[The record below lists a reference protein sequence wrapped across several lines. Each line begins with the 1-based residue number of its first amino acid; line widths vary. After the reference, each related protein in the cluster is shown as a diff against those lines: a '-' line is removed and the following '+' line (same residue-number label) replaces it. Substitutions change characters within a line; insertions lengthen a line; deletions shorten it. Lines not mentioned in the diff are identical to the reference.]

1 VIVAIHQPQYL
12 PWLGYFDKIEQA
24 DIFVILDNV
33 QYKKNE
39 WQNRNRIKTANG
51 WQWLTVPVQYKFL
64 EKINEV
70 KINNRIDWNRKH
82 LNAIVINYGR
92 SFYFKKYRSFFE
104 DVYSQE
110 WEYLVDINVC
120 LINFLIKALGINTET
135 LMASKLRLRED
146 PTDRLI
152 DICKEV
158 GADTYLAGKDGR
170 KYMDVEKFKEE
181 NVNVIFQ
188 DFQHPVYNQLFGN
201 FEPQMSVIDILFNC
215 GEDSLK
221 IRRGDQ

>member
-12 PWLGYFDKIEQA
+12 PWLGYFDKIEKT

-51 WQWLTVPVQYKFL
+51 WQWLTVPVQYKFP
-64 EKINEV
+64 ERIDQV
-70 KINNRIDWNRKH
+70 KINNRIDWKRKH

-92 SFYFKKYRSFFE
+92 SLYFNKYRSFFE
-104 DVYSQE
+104 GVYSQE

-158 GADTYLAGKDGR
+158 GANTYLAGKDGR
-170 KYMDVEKFKEE
+170 NYMDIEKFEKE
-181 NVNVIFQ
+181 NIKVIFQ
-188 DFQHPVYNQLFGN
+188 DFQHPIYNQLFGE
-201 FEPQMSVIDILFNC
+201 FESYMSVIDILFNY
-215 GEDSLK
+215 GEDSLR
-221 IRRGDQ
+221 ILRGDQ

>member
-1 VIVAIHQPQYL
+1 MIVAIHQPQYL
-12 PWLGYFDKIEQA
+12 PWLGYFDKIEKT

-51 WQWLTVPVQYKFL
+51 WQWLTVPVQYKFP
-64 EKINEV
+64 ERIDQV
-70 KINNRIDWNRKH
+70 KINNRIDWKRKH

-92 SFYFKKYRSFFE
+92 SLYFNKYRSFFE
-104 DVYSQE
+104 GVYSQE

-158 GADTYLAGKDGR
+158 GANTYLAGKDGR
-170 KYMDVEKFKEE
+170 NYMDIEKFEKE
-181 NVNVIFQ
+181 NIKVIFQ
-188 DFQHPVYNQLFGN
+188 DFQHPIYNQLFGE
-201 FEPQMSVIDILFNC
+201 FESYMSVIDILFNY
-215 GEDSLK
+215 GEDSLR
-221 IRRGDQ
+221 ILRGDQ